1 MARDVNHFRFI
12 VTIKMWCIMT
22 DEERPA
28 LCMKTSAVAMA
39 CFDAFNFSEK
49 QGLLSLFAVWFYNVI
64 PYIVGSSRNL
74 QVQDGITVG
83 VRGVSQWESKESLDI
98 GGDKSNLR
106 LSDSE

>member
-1 MARDVNHFRFI
+1 MARDVNYFKFI
-12 VTIKMWCIMT
+12 VTIKMWCIMA

-28 LCMKTSAVAMA
+28 LCMKTSTVAMA

-106 LSDSE
+106 LSDYE